1 MKFRKIPLTYTPE
14 SSQRS
19 HAINNK
25 AALEFLENNPEIRE
39 WARTNALA
47 DIRNEIQDLITKEA
61 HDLSDQMLQFG
72 VRLCPDIARI
82 WIATELEKNIRGTT
96 EWFAGIALYN
106 GDSKANIARA
116 AGVRANNCEVR
127 FPQLQEIND
136 AIEKNDAGQGPI
148 TLKIRGDEFT
158 IGEEDSDHGASSAE
172 V

>member
-1 MKFRKIPLTYTPE
+1 MKFRKMSLTYTPE

-19 HAINNK
+19 HAINTK
-25 AALEFLENNPEIRE
+25 AALEFLEDNPEIRE

-61 HDLSDQMLQFG
+61 NDLSDQMLQFG
-72 VRLCPDIARI
+72 VRLCPEIAKV
-82 WIATELEKNIRGTT
+82 WIATELEKSIRGTT
-96 EWFAGIALYN
+96 EWFAGKALYT

-116 AGVRANNCEVR
+116 AGVRANNCEIR

-136 AIEKNDAGQGPI
+136 ALEKNETSEKPI